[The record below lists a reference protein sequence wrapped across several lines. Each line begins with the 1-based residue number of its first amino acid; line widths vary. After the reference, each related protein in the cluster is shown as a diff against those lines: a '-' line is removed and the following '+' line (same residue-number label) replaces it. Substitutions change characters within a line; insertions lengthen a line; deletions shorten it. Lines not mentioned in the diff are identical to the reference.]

1 MLNLTLEDYERE
13 VRSVLQDLLGP
24 AGFSA
29 KRDILAITV
38 NRWPHGYSHEYLDL
52 WDPKWEEGQAP
63 HEIARQRFGNITF
76 ANADAGTSA
85 YTHTA
90 IEEAARAVAE
100 LGALGLH

>member
-52 WDPKWEEGQAP
+52 WDEDWPKGEAP

-76 ANADAGTSA
+76 ANADAGASA

-90 IEEAARAVAE
+90 IDEAARAVAE
-100 LGALGLH
+100 FDAPSLD